1 MKKFLSLVL
10 ALVMTMSLVTI
21 GAGATDYKN
30 LTDKDEIQ
38 YSEAVAVLNK
48 LGIITGYEDG
58 SFKPTG
64 ALTRGAAAKI
74 IVSLMI
80 GPSAASNLTVAAAP
94 YKDVPVTNTFAAVIS
109 YCKTAGYIS
118 GYTDGTFRPTGAL
131 TGYAFSKMLLGALG
145 YSSSVEGF
153 TGSGW
158 TMNVAKIGN
167 VAGLFKD
174 ITSFSG
180 NAGVDRQTACQLALN
195 TLKGTEVEYVGNTVS
210 VSGKDMN
217 VVVGN
222 NKYSK
227 VENLKANDYRGSAT
241 GDELMQFCEEHF
253 SDLKLT
259 TTTSTSDDFQ
269 RPSNSWSYKNVTVGT
284 YAKTPAY
291 VYTKGVGDTKN
302 SENENAVALGLKGFT
317 FKNGSDDFVN
327 AAINGTYVGAAG
339 TDATK
344 DGFKVSSFLE
354 LTNLTANGRVVEVY
368 TSDENADQITDIV
381 VIDTFMTKVNS
392 INTSSQTVTLK
403 LVGGKTAT
411 GADASTTTY
420 TVKDADNDNYA
431 ALAKMAKDDYVMITV
446 AGTTVESIKTPT
458 VVTGKISAVAVKSD
472 AVTPNGVTV
481 SGTAYKLTNTFSSKD
496 QLVKGSVSTTVSST
510 AYVDTYGYVI
520 YMKDMT
526 ASVNYILVKSLYS
539 SMVDGKI
546 VTIANGYAMDG
557 SALSLNIGSN
567 ATPVTTAAGAD
578 KAAAAEKVVYGY
590 TTKDTKNNA
599 EYVLQ
604 DATVTAAKLT
614 KTDADFT
621 LNAGVS
627 VIGTTYFASDVKFVF
642 ASLDSSNDITGV
654 TVKDGVQKITTEAQ
668 AYYTLNS
675 DGRIDN
681 VIVLNDSDVATG
693 ADVLFVNKQLTQ
705 TTNAAGKTAYTY
717 EVYKDGAKLDTAILS
732 KDNISN
738 KTFVTY
744 AVDATTNEYTLK
756 AYAPLVSENKT
767 TSVATGVV
775 TARNGSYIQIDG
787 ATTVN
792 YNTANAQI
800 IDLTDYNLTTLD
812 EIVAK
817 GLGHVQVSFVYNN
830 GTGSEKGTVSYL
842 FVVSADYTVLTYANA
857 NFKVYTDVACAHEVA
872 TGTSFVPGTVLYVAS
887 TSTAADASELTSAN
901 AGFNATAV
909 TPAVDTTSAAVYE
922 YTVQAA
928 DATLV
933 CAQA

>member
-1 MKKFLSLVL
+1 
-10 ALVMTMSLVTI
+10 
-21 GAGATDYKN
+21 
-30 LTDKDEIQ
+30 
-38 YSEAVAVLNK
+38 
-48 LGIITGYEDG
+48 
-58 SFKPTG
+58 
-64 ALTRGAAAKI
+64 
-74 IVSLMI
+74 
-80 GPSAASNLTVAAAP
+80 
-94 YKDVPVTNTFAAVIS
+94 
-109 YCKTAGYIS
+109 
-118 GYTDGTFRPTGAL
+118 
-131 TGYAFSKMLLGALG
+131 
-145 YSSSVEGF
+145 
-153 TGSGW
+153 
-158 TMNVAKIGN
+158 
-167 VAGLFKD
+167 
-174 ITSFSG
+174 
-180 NAGVDRQTACQLALN
+180 
-195 TLKGTEVEYVGNTVS
+195 
-210 VSGKDMN
+210 
-217 VVVGN
+217 
-222 NKYSK
+222 
-227 VENLKANDYRGSAT
+227 
-241 GDELMQFCEEHF
+241 
-253 SDLKLT
+253 
-259 TTTSTSDDFQ
+259 
-269 RPSNSWSYKNVTVGT
+269 
-284 YAKTPAY
+284 
-291 VYTKGVGDTKN
+291 
-302 SENENAVALGLKGFT
+302 
-317 FKNGSDDFVN
+317 
-327 AAINGTYVGAAG
+327 
-339 TDATK
+339 
-344 DGFKVSSFLE
+344 
-354 LTNLTANGRVVEVY
+354 
-368 TSDENADQITDIV
+368 
-381 VIDTFMTKVNS
+381 
-392 INTSSQTVTLK
+392 
-403 LVGGKTAT
+403 
-411 GADASTTTY
+411 
-420 TVKDADNDNYA
+420 
-431 ALAKMAKDDYVMITV
+431 
-446 AGTTVESIKTPT
+446 
-458 VVTGKISAVAVKSD
+458 
-472 AVTPNGVTV
+472 
-481 SGTAYKLTNTFSSKD
+481 
-496 QLVKGSVSTTVSST
+496 
-510 AYVDTYGYVI
+510 
-520 YMKDMT
+520 
-526 ASVNYILVKSLYS
+526 
-539 SMVDGKI
+539 
-546 VTIANGYAMDG
+546 MDG

-857 NFKVYTDVACAHEVA
+857 NFKVYTDVACAHVRQGGRDRQEDRVSCLRRKCGCDHA
-872 TGTSFVPGTVLYVAS
+872 VPHHHEGLVKIGPHRRVLRK
-887 TSTAADASELTSAN
+887 N
-901 AGFNATAV
+901 RG
-909 TPAVDTTSAAVYE
+909 
-922 YTVQAA
+922 
-928 DATLV
+928 
-933 CAQA
+933 